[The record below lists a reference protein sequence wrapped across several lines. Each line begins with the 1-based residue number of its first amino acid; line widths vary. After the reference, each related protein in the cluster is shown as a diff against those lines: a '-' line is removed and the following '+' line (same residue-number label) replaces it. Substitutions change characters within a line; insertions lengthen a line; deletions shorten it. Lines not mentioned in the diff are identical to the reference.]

1 MSIVVFLS
9 LLVTIITSLCAD
21 AFRTHSAL
29 LSRQQG
35 YAVTSTL
42 KQIRLFNPHPQN
54 SAKSTS
60 SLFAVGNVA
69 VVAATE
75 STALIN
81 RAAKNAIGKLLSTC
95 GIGVLSGKLG
105 ILDQSALSVLSKLI
119 FNIFQ
124 PCLLFVNVAKTV
136 ASLSG
141 PGNKGSVEAIY
152 MLPLAAIFQILVG
165 FCVGKILSFFI
176 YRDQQESE
184 EAKELLACSTFA
196 NSGPLPL
203 VFTEGL
209 FQANIDPTLVSRS
222 AAYISLYLL
231 GWSPLFWIIGPA
243 ILQSNSNATDS
254 QKDPNKARKELLQ
267 RIFSPP
273 VIGSIGGMIVG
284 FIPFLRNLI
293 LFGNSPLNVVYEA
306 MKTLGAAYLPAVLL
320 VLSGSLFPPAT
331 RSSTTTTAT
340 PSSNTMDIKFLMKVT
355 VIYLSRFLLMPLI
368 GFSLVRLGST
378 VSPALQTL
386 LSRDRLL
393 LFVLLLETCMPSAQ
407 NTTVIL
413 QLQGNKSAAT
423 KLARTLMIIYV
434 LGVPAIS
441 YWLIEILKLTKLAS

>member
-1 MSIVVFLS
+1 LADFVDYICINDLDINQKVSSWQAELSIHPFRLEESDPDFEYLEGESTDLPAAEQLELPNLHLKGLWESIIIDSHIKQLLIDYACTS
-9 LLVTIITSLCAD
+9 LLFS
-21 AFRTHSAL
+21 
-29 LSRQQG
+29 
-35 YAVTSTL
+35 
-42 KQIRLFNPHPQN
+42 
-54 SAKSTS
+54 
-60 SLFAVGNVA
+60 
-69 VVAATE
+69 
-75 STALIN
+75 
-81 RAAKNAIGKLLSTC
+81 
-95 GIGVLSGKLG
+95 
-105 ILDQSALSVLSKLI
+105 
-119 FNIFQ
+119 
-124 PCLLFVNVAKTV
+124 
-136 ASLSG
+136 
-141 PGNKGSVEAIY
+141 
-152 MLPLAAIFQILVG
+152 
-165 FCVGKILSFFI
+165 
-176 YRDQQESE
+176 
-184 EAKELLACSTFA
+184 
-196 NSGPLPL
+196 
-203 VFTEGL
+203 
-209 FQANIDPTLVSRS
+209 QANIDPTLVSRS

-331 RSSTTTTAT
+331 SSSTTTTAT